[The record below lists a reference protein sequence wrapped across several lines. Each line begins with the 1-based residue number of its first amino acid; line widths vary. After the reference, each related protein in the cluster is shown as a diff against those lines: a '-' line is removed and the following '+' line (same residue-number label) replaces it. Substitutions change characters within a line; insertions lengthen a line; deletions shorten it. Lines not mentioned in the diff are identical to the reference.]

1 VSTIYPVARAGA
13 HPPIR
18 YRLLVTSGFVALDLG
33 RGRCGFLRTHG
44 KYSARPAVRCVTPAC
59 FLLLAPVC
67 LLRDRQ

>member
-44 KYSARPAVRCVTPAC
+44 KYSRSAGRP
-59 FLLLAPVC
+59 
-67 LLRDRQ
+67 LRDTGLFSSTSPGMPVA